1 MHPKLVPQMADAAE
15 VIGGIHRAPGV
26 SYPTLVPNAKGL
38 DRALEAASKRGV
50 TLGEI
55 AIFTS
60 ASEEFN
66 QKNLNMSVAQ
76 SLAGFEPIM
85 ERAKEEGIDVRG
97 YVSGAY

>member
-1 MHPKLVPQMADAAE
+1 MADAAE

-26 SYPTLVPNAKGL
+26 RYPTLVPNAKGL